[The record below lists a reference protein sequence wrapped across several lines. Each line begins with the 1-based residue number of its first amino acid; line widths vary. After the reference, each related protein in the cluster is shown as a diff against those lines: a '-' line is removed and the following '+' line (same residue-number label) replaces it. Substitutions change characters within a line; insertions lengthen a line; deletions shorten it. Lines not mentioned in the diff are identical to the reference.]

1 MSQVTLAV
9 DGMGGDAGLSVTVPA
24 IAKLLAANQSVH
36 IILVALDEPG
46 RQALA
51 AAGLAAHPRVE
62 FIAAAEVVTMD
73 DPVAVALR
81 NKKQSS
87 MRLAINQV
95 RDGRAQAAVSAG
107 NTGALMAISRFVLK
121 TLPGIERPAICAP
134 IPTRKGQCHMLDL
147 GANVDSEP
155 QHLLQFAIMG
165 SALVRAVDRIENP
178 RVALLNIG
186 EEDIKGNEQIKD
198 AARLLEAHPQ
208 LNYVGFVEG
217 NGIFQG
223 DVDVVVSDGFVGNVA
238 LKTMEGVASM
248 ISHMI
253 REEISQSWLNKFSGL
268 MALPVL
274 RGLKQRLDPQR
285 YNGASLVGLNGIV
298 VKSHGGADINGFLS
312 ALQVAVHEADRN
324 VPALIGAGLA
334 QSPLVNAGESDE

>member
-1 MSQVTLAV
+1 MAQVTLAV
-9 DGMGGDAGLSVTVPA
+9 DGMGGDAGLTVTVPSVA
-24 IAKLLAANQSVH
+24 QLLARHDNVRV
-36 IILVALDEPG
+36 LFVALQEPAEK
-46 RQALA
+46 ALA
-51 AAGLAAHPRVE
+51 AAGLLNHPRLELVP
-62 FIAAAEVVTMD
+62 AAEVVTMD

-81 NKKQSS
+81 SKKQSS
-87 MRLAINQV
+87 MRIAINQV

-107 NTGALMAISRFVLK
+107 NTGALMAVSRFVLK

-165 SALVRAVDRIENP
+165 SALVRAVDGIEKP

-186 EEDIKGNEQIKD
+186 EEDIKGNEQIKE
-198 AARLLEAHPQ
+198 AARLLEKHPL

-217 NGIFQG
+217 NGIFNG

-248 ISHMI
+248 IGHMI
-253 REEISQSWLNKFSGL
+253 REEISSSWLNKLSGV

-298 VKSHGGADINGFLS
+298 VKSHGGADVNGFVS
-312 ALQVAVHEADRN
+312 ALRVAIHEAERN
-324 VPALIGAGLA
+324 VPALIRAGLA
-334 QSPLVNAGESDE
+334 QSPVTEAGENE